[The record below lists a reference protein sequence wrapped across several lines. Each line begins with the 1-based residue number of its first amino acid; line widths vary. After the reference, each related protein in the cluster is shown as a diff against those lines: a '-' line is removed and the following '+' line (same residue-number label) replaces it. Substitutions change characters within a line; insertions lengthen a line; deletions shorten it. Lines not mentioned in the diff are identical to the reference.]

1 MIIEVS
7 NSLVSTVSQKISA
20 LERELGVQ
28 LLERTTRTFRG
39 NGERSRLSVAVLKA
53 PNGHFINLDGRWT
66 MEYMDP

>member
-28 LLERTTRTFRG
+28 LLERTTRTFRATESG
-39 NGERSRLSVAVLKA
+39 LDCLSQ
-53 PNGHFINLDGRWT
+53 F
-66 MEYMDP
+66 